1 MALARNDVSS
11 SAPSG
16 YGPADLRSAYN
27 LVSAAA
33 TGGSGQQV
41 ALLEVGDDPNAVPD
55 FNAYRLRYG
64 LPACDSTTEAG
75 CLTVVNT
82 SGQASPLPPA
92 NPKWAVQSS
101 MDADTVAAI
110 CPNCQVLLVEAASPA
125 GALNSLGT
133 IYRAS
138 QARIAVAGFGDRLLL
153 SGPTSPYASVG
164 FELVAAAG
172 DDGYGV
178 QYPAYSRFVT
188 AVGGTT
194 LVPAA
199 TARGWAETVWAG
211 TGSGC
216 VTREFKSPWQH
227 DAGCAGRTQNDVA
240 ALADPE
246 TGVSFYDTDQSGGW
260 GVGGGTNVSADIVAA
275 TYALAGTPETATLPA
290 EYPYRSGGG
299 LYPVTSGSN
308 GTCDPAYLC
317 TAADGYNGPAG
328 LGTPDGT
335 AAFTAPSGNVVTMF
349 TLNTSGNTGLGKAT
363 GAVIF
368 AFDTSPTAAMTFSAN
383 VQPAGLTVAV
393 TTHACMAQTSPPETA
408 CRLDVIGTAPT
419 AGIYHVSVTA
429 ADDTGASE
437 SDPLIFDV
445 QDTVT
450 LTLPSR
456 VQDAVLGT
464 TKKMPVTATS
474 ASGQELDFS
483 VTGLPPGLAFTRTG
497 PDQIAITGRPAK
509 PGSWTSTVTA
519 SNPAGGSATGLI
531 NWQVHG
537 TITVRPQPNLTS
549 SAGGAAVITLSA
561 VDSVKGVHVD
571 FGATGLPP
579 GISQPLG
586 KDYLLYGWPKRPGTY
601 HVSVVAGDQYGAATT
616 LKFTWTV
623 RDDTTAR
630 ARGPIRLDFGKCLD
644 AAKGPR
650 IWPCNGTK
658 SQVWKIAQD
667 GTIRTGSEC
676 LTESGTKFKSRVV
689 LARCT
694 DAASQQWQLQTSSNQ
709 IAYVDGRNNTPFLV
723 NAASGRCLNDAGGNR
738 DGAGLDI
745 VGCNTGN
752 NDTWL
757 TPAAPIDSSIPGMCL
772 ADPGDRTA
780 NGTRLVLWKCDGSA
794 KEKFT
799 VEPDSTIRVHGKCL
813 YANPATTKNG
823 VPVVLATCRVGYYPG
838 EDWSILGAAPFA
850 GAIVSHTGE
859 NLGIAGSRAVNGTP
873 VGTYFGGLDWRLF

>member
-1 MALARNDVSS
+1 
-11 SAPSG
+11 
-16 YGPADLRSAYN
+16 
-27 LVSAAA
+27 
-33 TGGSGQQV
+33 
-41 ALLEVGDDPNAVPD
+41 
-55 FNAYRLRYG
+55 
-64 LPACDSTTEAG
+64 
-75 CLTVVNT
+75 
-82 SGQASPLPPA
+82 
-92 NPKWAVQSS
+92 

-110 CPNCQVLLVEAASPA
+110 CPNCNVLLVEAANPA
-125 GALNSLGT
+125 DALNSLRT
-133 IYRAS
+133 IY
-138 QARIAVAGFGDRLLL
+138 QVNHTRIAVAGFGDRVLL
-153 SGPTSPYASVG
+153 SYPTSPFAG
-164 FELVAAAG
+164 IDLELVAAAG
-172 DDGYGV
+172 DDGFGA
-178 QYPAYSRFVT
+178 QYPASSRFVT

-216 VTREFKSPWQH
+216 VIGEFKSPWQH
-227 DAGCAGRTQNDVA
+227 DAGCASRTQNDVA
-240 ALADPE
+240 AVADPE
-246 TGVSFYDTDQSGGW
+246 TGVSFYDTYQSGGW

-275 TYALAGTPETATLPA
+275 TYALAGTPEAATLPT

-335 AAFTAPSGNVVTMF
+335 AAFTAPSGNVVTMY
-349 TLNTSGNTGLGKAT
+349 TLNTSGSTSLGKAT
-363 GAVIF
+363 GAVML
-368 AFDTSPTAAMTFSAN
+368 AFDTSPTASMTFSAN
-383 VQPAGLTVAV
+383 VQPAGLTVSV
-393 TTHACMAQTSPPETA
+393 TTHGCVSETAPPESA
-408 CRLDVIGTAPT
+408 CRVDVLGTAPT

-429 ADDTGASE
+429 ADDTGSSE
-437 SDPLIFDV
+437 TDPLTFDV

-450 LTLPSR
+450 VALPSGVR
-456 VQDAVLGT
+456 DAVLGT
-464 TKKMPVTATS
+464 AVNMPVTATS

-497 PDQIAITGRPAK
+497 PDQIAITGRPVK

-519 SNPAGGSATGLI
+519 ANPAGGSATGLI

-537 TITVRPQPNLTS
+537 TITVRPQPSVTS
-549 SAGGAAVITLSA
+549 TVGGAAAITLSA
-561 VDSVKGVHVD
+561 ADSVKGVPVG
-571 FGATGLPP
+571 FVVTGLPP
-579 GISQPLG
+579 GISKPIG
-586 KDYLLYGWPKRPGTY
+586 KDNLLYGWPRRAGTY
-601 HVSVVAGDQYGAATT
+601 HVSVEAEDGYRASTT
-616 LKFTWTV
+616 LKFTWKV

-644 AAKGPR
+644 AANGPR

-658 SQVWKIAQD
+658 SEVWTIAQD

-694 DAASQQWQLQTSSNQ
+694 DAASQQWQLQTWSNQ
-709 IAYVDGRNNTPFLV
+709 IVNVIGNNTPFFV

-757 TPAAPIDSSIPGMCL
+757 TPAAPIESGIPGMCL

-780 NGTRLVLWKCDGSA
+780 SGTRLVLWKCDGSA

-799 VEPDSTIRVHGKCL
+799 VAPDSTIRVHGKCL
-813 YANPATTKNG
+813 YANPATAKNG

-838 EDWSILGAAPFA
+838 EDWSIAGAAPFA
-850 GAIVSHTGE
+850 GVIVSHTGE
-859 NLGIAGSRAVNGTP
+859 NLGIAGSSAVNGTP
-873 VGTYFGGLDWRLF
+873 VSTYFGGLDWRLF